1 MAQAIRVNVKDSCG
15 AEVLDITVRENQ
27 DVYAMTRDMVCMAI
41 CHATKCNA
49 EDYREFLIDAV
60 YRARMDDKHTVEI
73 EGDDDKTYT
82 VSLVTGTE
90 EFLTGYNM
98 VA

>member
-1 MAQAIRVNVKDSCG
+1 MAQAIRVNVKGSCG
-15 AEVLDITVRENQ
+15 SEVLDITVRENQ

-41 CHATKCNA
+41 CYATKCNA
-49 EDYREFLIDAV
+49 EDYRVFLIDAV
-60 YRARMDDKHTVEI
+60 YRARMDGRNIIEVES
-73 EGDDDKTYT
+73 DDGKTYT

-90 EFLTGYNM
+90 DYLSDFNL